1 MYISFVMVIPAPVP
15 PPGAGGGAVNPV
27 AAAAGAARAAASP
40 EATCGGGM
48 ACCGIC
54 SPNLD
59 RFLPPSAAESFS
71 TDDDLPRKLWID

>member
-1 MYISFVMVIPAPVP
+1 MPGCPPV
-15 PPGAGGGAVNPV
+15 G
-27 AAAAGAARAAASP
+27 AAAAPEAAGVASAAASP

-59 RFLPPSAAESFS
+59 RFRPAPSAAESFS
-71 TDDDLPRKLWID
+71 TDVDLARKLRIV